1 MSIHVSRTEHANCE
15 SQVQTHDDVA
25 AEAEL
30 SLSIGSNEPVNLCID
45 CARKVFNVVGFMVMS
60 ATGESIE
67 QLVGLKKKRTKP

>member
-15 SQVQTHDDVA
+15 SQVQAHDDVA